1 MEALKYL
8 DSIREDAMSRFLI
21 EAMIQVTKGVPYT
34 KIAFISGNDSID
46 YHKQGLQH
54 VYYKVLSVKS
64 IPADQELLL
73 EYGDTQGNTANPDN
87 VGAVFEP
94 KEQIDEPAP
103 SQSGN
108 TP

>member
-1 MEALKYL
+1 
-8 DSIREDAMSRFLI
+8 MSRFLI
-21 EAMIQVTKGVPYT
+21 EAMIQVQRAQPYT
-34 KIAFISGNDSID
+34 KIAFISGNDDID

-64 IPADQELLL
+64 IPADDELLL
-73 EYGDTQGNTANPDN
+73 EYGDTQGNTDNPDA
-87 VGAVFEP
+87 VGSEFEP
-94 KEQIDEPAP
+94 TEEIDEPTP

>member
-1 MEALKYL
+1 MT
-8 DSIREDAMSRFLI
+8 RFLI
-21 EAMIQVTKGVPYT
+21 EAMIQVQRGVPYT
-34 KIAFISGNDSID
+34 KICFISGNGDID

-54 VYYKVLSVKS
+54 VYQKVLSVKAV
-64 IPADQELLL
+64 PADDQLLL

-94 KEQIDEPAP
+94 KEEIDEPAP

>member
-1 MEALKYL
+1 
-8 DSIREDAMSRFLI
+8 MSRFLI
-21 EAMIQVTKGVPYT
+21 EAMIQVSKGVPYT
-34 KIAFISGNDSID
+34 KICFISNNDDIE

-64 IPADQELLL
+64 VPADDELLL
-73 EYGDTQGNTANPDN
+73 EYGDTQGNTDNPDA
-87 VGAVFEP
+87 VGAAFEP
-94 KEQIDEPAP
+94 KDEIDEPTP

>member
-1 MEALKYL
+1 MA
-8 DSIREDAMSRFLI
+8 RFLI
-21 EAMIQVTKGVPYT
+21 EAMIQVSKGVPYT

-54 VYYKVLSVKS
+54 VYYKVLSVKAV
-64 IPADQELLL
+64 PADDALLL
-73 EYGDTQGNTANPDN
+73 EYGDTQGNMDVVDDVTTE
-87 VGAVFEP
+87 FEP
-94 KEQIDEPAP
+94 TEQIDEPTP